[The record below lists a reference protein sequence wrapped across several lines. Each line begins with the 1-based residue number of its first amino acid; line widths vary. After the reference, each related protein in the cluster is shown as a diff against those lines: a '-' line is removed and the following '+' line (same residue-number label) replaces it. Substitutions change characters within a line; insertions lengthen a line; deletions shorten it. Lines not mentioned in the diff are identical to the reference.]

1 VATSRAARPRHLA
14 TSPFNKSR
22 DAEAAK
28 ILPVAVGDRL
38 SHDRHG
44 LGRAVKLDGDH
55 AVIVDF
61 GGDLRRVALDSPRL
75 ERL

>member
-1 VATSRAARPRHLA
+1 MASQRPATPRHLPN
-14 TSPFNKSR
+14 SPF
-22 DAEAAK
+22 AAARAAAAATR
-28 ILPVAVGDRL
+28 IELEPGDRV

-44 LGRAVKLDGDH
+44 LGRTVRLEGDRN
-55 AVIVDF
+55 AIVDF